1 MSTSS
6 DRFTVRENQL
16 TGERVY
22 DTTHPT
28 GVKIAICPKP
38 DYRSAY
44 AVFGTRYGSIDNRFS
59 VNGGALRQVPD
70 GIAHYLEHKLF
81 ENEDCGAFERY
92 AATGACANAYT
103 SFDKTCYLFSCAK
116 ESFEP
121 SFEILLDFVQ
131 SPYFTP
137 ETVEKERG
145 IIAQEIKMYDD
156 NPHWRVYFN
165 LLQVMYP
172 EHPVREDIA
181 GSVESIQDIT
191 AELLYDCY
199 HTFYHPHNM
208 VIAVAGNVDPNSV
221 LAQCDKL
228 LKIKEPREL
237 YREYPDDGGSVA
249 QYYHYQ
255 TFDVPIPL
263 FQLGFKEPYRV
274 LTDRELVLTDI
285 ISDAVFGSMSDFHI
299 RMVEKGLLNNPIGS
313 DYLYHDGVQAAILA
327 GQSPYPE
334 GLRSEIHKEI
344 ERVKKEGISPEL
356 FECARRKV
364 YAGMLECFNNVDDI
378 GDFLADDL
386 LFDTDCFVQLQAAAE
401 VTVEEGNARFRE
413 QFDVMN
419 STLSVVG
426 KAK

>member
-1 MSTSS
+1 MSVIS
-6 DRFTVRENQL
+6 DRFTAKEDPL
-16 TGERVY
+16 TGERIFY
-22 DTTHPT
+22 TTHPT

-44 AVFGTRYGSIDNRFS
+44 AVFGTRYGSIDNCFS
-59 VNGGALRQVPD
+59 VNGGDCVRVPD

-103 SFDKTCYLFSCAK
+103 SFDKTCYLFSCSK
-116 ESFEP
+116 DSFAP

-145 IIAQEIKMYDD
+145 IITQEIKMYDD
-156 NPHWRVYFN
+156 SPYWRVYFN
-165 LLQVMYP
+165 LLQAMYR
-172 EHPVREDIA
+172 EHPVRTDIA
-181 GSVESIQDIT
+181 GTVESIQDIT
-191 AELLYDCY
+191 ADLLDQCYD
-199 HTFYHPHNM
+199 TFYNPHNM
-208 VIAVAGNVDPNSV
+208 AIAVAGNVEPERV
-221 LAQCDKL
+221 LEQCDRL
-228 LKIKEPREL
+228 LKPKEMREI
-237 YREYPDDGGSVA
+237 YRDYPDESGMVK
-249 QYYHYQ
+249 QHYHQ
-255 TFDVPIPL
+255 QKFDVPIPL
-263 FQLGFKEPYRV
+263 FQLGFKEPYRK

-285 ISDAVFGSMSDFHI
+285 ISDAVFGSMSDFYI
-299 RMVEKGLLNNPIGS
+299 RMVEKGLMNNTIGS
-313 DYLYHDGVQAAILA
+313 DYLYHDGVQAVILA

-334 GLRSEIHKEI
+334 RLRSEIYQEI
-344 ERVKKEGISPEL
+344 ERVKKEGILPQL

-364 YAGMLECFNNVDDI
+364 YAGTLECFNNVDDI

-386 LFDTDCFVQLQAAAE
+386 LFGTDCFAQLQAAAE
-401 VTVEEGNARFRE
+401 VTAEEGNARFRE

-419 STLSVVG
+419 STLSVIG